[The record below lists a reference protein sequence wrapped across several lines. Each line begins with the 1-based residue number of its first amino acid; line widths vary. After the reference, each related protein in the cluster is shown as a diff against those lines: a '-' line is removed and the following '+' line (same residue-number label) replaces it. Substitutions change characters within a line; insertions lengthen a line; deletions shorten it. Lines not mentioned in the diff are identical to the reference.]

1 MPAQALSSLPGLLL
15 RAVATLQR
23 HPQGRPPLPALQ
35 GHFEIAGIANTHV
48 ARYRQ
53 FFAAPGSQVPLTY
66 FYLLAQRAQI
76 ALMLDA
82 RFPHAIPGL
91 IHVRNELRLHAR
103 CRETSP
109 LYLYVS
115 LLPHRPGDDERRVKF
130 VVNISTAGRLLAS
143 CISEYQTG
151 RGTGKRQTA
160 GPETLPGHY
169 VTTDWAVA
177 PATIRRHAFVSGD
190 CNPIHL
196 SSLLARAFGLR
207 RAIAHGMYVVGRA
220 AADIE
225 RRNGS
230 PLIAIDAHF
239 RRPVPLPARLN
250 FGFAATGS
258 TQGDYGVLLPDEQR
272 LAVSG
277 AWECGAGETLEPPS
291 LSVRRRN

>member
-15 RAVATLQR
+15 RAAVTLRR
-23 HPQGRPPLPALQ
+23 HPQGRQPLPALQ
-35 GHFEIAGIANTHV
+35 GHFKVAGIAKTHV

-53 FFAAPGSQVPLTY
+53 IFAAPGSHVPLTY

-76 ALMLDA
+76 AQMLDA

-91 IHVRNELRLHAR
+91 IHVRNEMRLHAL
-103 CRETSP
+103 CRETSS
-109 LYLYVS
+109 LDLHVS
-115 LLPHRPGDDERRVKF
+115 LQPHRPGDDGRRVKF

-151 RGTGKRQTA
+151 RGTGKAQTA
-160 GPETLPGHY
+160 GPEALPGHY

-177 PATIRRHAFVSGD
+177 PATIRRYAFVSGD

-207 RAIAHGMYVVGRA
+207 RAIAHGMYVVGQA
-220 AADIE
+220 AAAIE
-225 RRNGS
+225 RRSGR

-239 RRPVPLPARLN
+239 RRPVPVPARLS
-250 FGFAATGS
+250 FGFVATGG
-258 TQGDYGVLLPDEQR
+258 TQGDYGVLLPDQQR

-277 AWECGAGETLEPPS
+277 AWECGTDETLEPLP